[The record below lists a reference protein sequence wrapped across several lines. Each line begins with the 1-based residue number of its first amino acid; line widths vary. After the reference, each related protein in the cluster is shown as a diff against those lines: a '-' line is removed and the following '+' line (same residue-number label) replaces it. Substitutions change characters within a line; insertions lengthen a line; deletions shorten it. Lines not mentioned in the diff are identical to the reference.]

1 MSTYRSTDDR
11 DRDYRRQQALIANQV
26 LILNK
31 TEEILKRLERLEM
44 ELLRPPTKTFPGY
57 GYDPRGGE

>member
-1 MSTYRSTDDR
+1 MSTSRTTDDR
-11 DRDYRRQQALIANQV
+11 DRDYRRHQALIANQV

-44 ELLRPPTKTFPGY
+44 EVLRPKQPTRSGFDAEDYLG
-57 GYDPRGGE
+57 